1 MAALVFWLFVGLLG
15 YIYVGYP
22 VVARLAARVAGKAL
36 RTDATTRPSVTLV
49 ITAYNEA
56 KGIREKIENVLALD
70 YPSNLLDVIV
80 ASDASND
87 DTDAI
92 VKNGGWD
99 HVKLLRVEGRK
110 GKTAC
115 QNAAVACATGEIVVF
130 TDATTRID
138 KHALLAMVAN
148 FADGQVGCVAGL
160 LVYEGRGRNLTASGG
175 VSYWGYE
182 IALRQAES
190 RLGTLVGVSGCLYA
204 VRRCA
209 YQPIPPNLIS
219 DFVIAMRMR
228 EQKLRTV
235 LETQAICFEETLD
248 RGKQELAMRVRV
260 AVRSI
265 AALVSERRYLNVL
278 RDPLFAWQLWSH
290 KLLRYLSPYWLIC
303 TLVSSAVLVH
313 EPLYRTMFVVQLA
326 VLLAGLAGFALQA
339 RARELGILSKPYYF
353 LLTNI
358 ASMIATLRYFSG
370 ARMVTW
376 TPIR

>member
-1 MAALVFWLFVGLLG
+1 MFWVFAGLLG
-15 YIYVGYP
+15 YIYLGYP
-22 VVARLAARVAGKAL
+22 VVARLAARVAARPV
-36 RTDATTRPSVTLV
+36 RTDASARPPVTLV

-56 KGIREKIENVLALD
+56 KGIRQKLDNVLALE
-70 YPSNLLDVIV
+70 YPPGQLDVIV
-80 ASDASND
+80 VSDASGD

-92 VKNGGWD
+92 VNNCGVD
-99 HVKLLRVEGRK
+99 RVKLLRVEGRK

-115 QNAAVACATGEIVVF
+115 QNAAVAHATGEIIVF
-130 TDATTRID
+130 TDATTRLD
-138 KHALLAMVAN
+138 KQALLAMVAN
-148 FADGQVGCVAGL
+148 FADPDVGCVAGL
-160 LVYEGRGRNLTASGG
+160 LVYEEKGRNLTASGG

-228 EQKLRTV
+228 EQNLRTV
-235 LETQAICFEETLD
+235 LETRAICFEETLD

-265 AALVSERRYLNVL
+265 AALASERRHLNVL

-303 TLVSSAVLVH
+303 TLVSSGLLID
-313 EPLYRTMFVVQLA
+313 EPFYGAMFVVQVTILA
-326 VLLAGLAGFALQA
+326 AGLAGFALQA
-339 RARELGILSKPYYF
+339 RARKLGILSKPYYF

-358 ASMIATLRYFSG
+358 ASVIATLRYFSG